1 MSSRHRGRGK
11 GGRNPLAPPFQQ
23 LPLHQTPTS
32 PDDTRM
38 DEGQSSPVHNVP
50 APPSPTTSARES
62 EPFQYPEPRQIS
74 ADLRDTNLGVRLRLS
89 ALEES
94 FSAMQAHLMV
104 VQQRHIDD
112 IADMEDQFNALTSYV
127 NQLKEQLLQYQTTV
141 PAPRPPHLPP
151 PPLQTWA
158 QKAARAAPG
167 KPSTTQQNKESTS
180 SVLTKRDRTIVIERD
195 GSSLPDSTNTLTI
208 RDAIN
213 TAIKKPLIATIEFTT
228 NHHVLLLTKDN
239 TPASSVLKNHRSVIE
254 EAIRATIPAAIG
266 LRKDEIWHK
275 VILHGI
281 PTSTTFTTVQSEIE
295 EYNPGTH
302 LPRPPRWLT
311 TDAQRQDKAASAM
324 VLTIAGKDATDN
336 ALSRGLSL
344 FGKKFKVQRY
354 LTFGPDSQCT
364 KCLAFGHHPS
374 QCIGTQHC
382 NICSL
387 EHPAHL
393 HTCGRSDCPTKGKA
407 CLHTTIKCSNCGEPH
422 QANSKECPTY
432 LTAHQAATER
442 RNRAT

>member
-1 MSSRHRGRGK
+1 MSARHRGRGR

-38 DEGQSSPVHNVP
+38 DEGQSSPVHTVP

-74 ADLRDTNLGVRLRLS
+74 PDLRDTNLGVRLRLS

-94 FSAMQAHLMV
+94 FSAMQAHIIV
-104 VQQRHIDD
+104 VQQCHIGDVT
-112 IADMEDQFNALTSYV
+112 ALEDQVDDLTSQV
-127 NQLKEQLLQYQTTV
+127 SQLKEQLLQYQTTM
-141 PAPRPPHLPP
+141 PAQRPPHLPL

-158 QKAARAAPG
+158 QRAVRTAPG
-167 KPSTTQQNKESTS
+167 KPPTTQQNKESTS

-195 GSSLPDSTNTLTI
+195 GSPLPESTNTLTI

-213 TAIKKPLIATIEFTT
+213 TAIKKPLIATIECTT
-228 NHHVLLLTKDN
+228 NHHVLLLIKDN
-239 TPASSVLKNHRSVIE
+239 TPASSVLKKQRSVIE
-254 EAIRATIPAAIG
+254 EAIRATIPAATG

-281 PTSTTFTTVQSEIE
+281 PTTTTFNTVQSEVE
-295 EYNPGTH
+295 EFNPGTH

-324 VLTIAGKDATDN
+324 VLTIAGKDSTEK

-354 LTFGPDSQCT
+354 LSFGPDSQCT
-364 KCLAFGHHPS
+364 KCLAFGHHSS
-374 QCIGTQHC
+374 QCTGTHHC

-393 HTCGRSDCPTKGKA
+393 HTCRSSDCPTKGKA
-407 CLHTTIKCSNCGEPH
+407 CLHTTIRCRTCGEPH
-422 QANSKECPTY
+422 QANPEECPIY
-432 LTAHQAATER
+432 LRAHQAATES

>member
-1 MSSRHRGRGK
+1 MSSRHRGRGR

-32 PDDTRM
+32 PENTRM
-38 DEGQSSPVHNVP
+38 DEGQASPVHTAP
-50 APPSPTTSARES
+50 APPSSTSSAREIQ
-62 EPFQYPEPRQIS
+62 PFEYPAPRKLAS
-74 ADLRDTNLGVRLRLS
+74 DMRDTNLGTRLRLIN
-89 ALEES
+89 LEEA
-94 FSAMQAHLMV
+94 FSAMQAHLKV
-104 VQQRHIDD
+104 VQNRHIDD
-112 IADMEDQFNALTSYV
+112 IQSLEDQVESLTSQV
-127 NQLKEQLLQYQTTV
+127 STLKEQLLQYQTTT

-151 PPLQTWA
+151 PPVQTWA
-158 QKAARAAPG
+158 QKAARTAPG

-180 SVLTKRDRTIVIERD
+180 SVLTKCDRTIVIERD
-195 GSSLPDSTNTLTI
+195 GSPLPDSTNTLTI

-213 TAIKKPLIATIEFTT
+213 TAIKKPLIAMIEFST

-239 TPASSVLKNHRSVIE
+239 TPASSVLKNHHSVIE
-254 EAIRATIPAAIG
+254 EAIRATIPAATG

-281 PTSTTFTTVQSEIE
+281 PTTTTFNTVQSEIE
-295 EYNPGTH
+295 ECNPGTH

-311 TDAQRQDKAASAM
+311 TVAQRQDKAASAM
-324 VLTIAGKDATDN
+324 VLTIAGKDSTEK

-344 FGKKFKVQRY
+344 LGKKFKVQRY
-354 LTFGPDSQCT
+354 LSFGPDSQCT

-374 QCIGTQHC
+374 QCTGTQHC

-407 CLHTTIKCSNCGEPH
+407 CLHTTIRCSNCGEPH
-422 QANSKECPTY
+422 QANSKECPIY
-432 LTAHQAATER
+432 LKAHQAATER

>member
-1 MSSRHRGRGK
+1 MSSRQRGRGR

-38 DEGQSSPVHNVP
+38 DEGQSSPVHTVP

-74 ADLRDTNLGVRLRLS
+74 ADLRDTNLGVRLHLS

-94 FSAMQAHLMV
+94 FSAMQAHRRV

-112 IADMEDQFNALTSYV
+112 IADMEDQFTALTSYLTH
-127 NQLKEQLLQYQTTV
+127 LKQQPLQYHTAAH
-141 PAPRPPHLPP
+141 APRPPPLPP

-228 NHHVLLLTKDN
+228 NHHVLLLTNDI

-254 EAIRATIPAAIG
+254 EAIRATIPAATG

-281 PTSTTFTTVQSEIE
+281 PTTTTFNTVQSEIE
-295 EYNPGTH
+295 EFNPGTH
-302 LPRPPRWLT
+302 IPRAPRWLT
-311 TDAQRQDKAASAM
+311 TEAQRQDKAASAM
-324 VLTIAGKDATDN
+324 VLTIAGKDSTEK

-374 QCIGTQHC
+374 QCTGTQHC

-393 HTCGRSDCPTKGKA
+393 HTCGRSDCP
-407 CLHTTIKCSNCGEPH
+407 IKNNYSPQDPPH
-422 QANSKECPTY
+422 N
-432 LTAHQAATER
+432 
-442 RNRAT
+442 

>member
-1 MSSRHRGRGK
+1 MSSRHRGRGR

-32 PDDTRM
+32 PEDTRM
-38 DEGQSSPVHNVP
+38 DEGQASPVHTVP
-50 APPSPTTSARES
+50 APPSSTSSAREIQ
-62 EPFQYPEPRQIS
+62 PFEYPAPR
-74 ADLRDTNLGVRLRLS
+74 DLAPDMRDTNLGTRLRLIN
-89 ALEES
+89 LEEA

-104 VQQRHIDD
+104 VQNHHIDD
-112 IADMEDQFNALTSYV
+112 IQSLEDQVESLTSQV
-127 NQLKEQLLQYQTTV
+127 SSLKEQLLQYQTTT
-141 PAPRPPHLPP
+141 PAQRPPHLPP

-195 GSSLPDSTNTLTI
+195 GSPLPDTTNTLTI

-254 EAIRATIPAAIG
+254 EAIRATIPAATG
-266 LRKDEIWHK
+266 LRKDDIWHK

-281 PTSTTFTTVQSEIE
+281 PTTTTFNTVQSEVE
-295 EYNPGTH
+295 EFNPGTH

-311 TDAQRQDKAASAM
+311 TEAQVRTKQLLLWSSPLPAKTLQKKPSAEASH
-324 VLTIAGKDATDN
+324 
-336 ALSRGLSL
+336 SL
-344 FGKKFKVQRY
+344 
-354 LTFGPDSQCT
+354 
-364 KCLAFGHHPS
+364 
-374 QCIGTQHC
+374 
-382 NICSL
+382 
-387 EHPAHL
+387 
-393 HTCGRSDCPTKGKA
+393 GRS
-407 CLHTTIKCSNCGEPH
+407 
-422 QANSKECPTY
+422 SKS
-432 LTAHQAATER
+432 ER
-442 RNRAT
+442 RSEEHT